1 MTPHDQPAGPVGL
14 RPETTVIR
22 AGRPGHAAG
31 GPLSTPVVL
40 ASNFHA
46 GTTPAPGDEED
57 IRVYARTDATPTWEA
72 LEAAVGQVEGGHA
85 VAFSSGM
92 AAVAAVLDLVPA
104 GGRIVAPTDCYFG
117 VGELLADAQQQRR
130 WAVDRVDLTD
140 TAAVQAAITG
150 ADLLWLETPSN
161 PLLDIADLPALCA
174 AGRHAGVIVGVDNTF
189 ATPLLQQPLAL
200 GADVVVHS
208 ATKFIGGHSDLLSG
222 IAIARD
228 QAFAERVRHRRG
240 LSGATPGALEAFL
253 ALRGLRTLALRLD
266 RGQRNAGELARRLD
280 QHPAVGR
287 VRYPGLPGH
296 PGHRTAAAQMTGFGA
311 VLAFEV
317 ADGPTADRLCNAV
330 DIITHATSL
339 GGVETTIERRSKL
352 PGQGHLP
359 PGLLR
364 LSVGCEHID
373 DLWNDLN
380 SAIEQASRPEDPVF
394 VPIDFAVPDGLT
406 AGELRLEPLGP
417 QHNAADYAAWTAS
430 TDHILNTPGFAGWGW
445 PHEMSQEDNLRDLQ
459 RHADDFAER
468 RGFTYTVLS
477 TGTGDVIGCVYIYP
491 PRADGPGGT
500 EAGWHAAV
508 RSWVR
513 ADHAALDPVLYHAV
527 LAWLEREWPFHSIDY
542 APRA

>member
-1 MTPHDQPAGPVGL
+1 MTPDDQPATPARL
-14 RPETTVIR
+14 RPETAVIC
-22 AGRPGHAAG
+22 AGRPSRAAS
-31 GPLSTPVVL
+31 GPLNVPVVL

-46 GTTPAPGDEED
+46 RSTPAPGPEEGS
-57 IRVYARTDATPTWEA
+57 RSYARTDATPTWEA

-117 VGELLADAQQQRR
+117 VGELLADAQQQGR

-140 TAAVQAAITG
+140 TARVQAAAAG

-174 AGRHAGVIVGVDNTF
+174 AGRHAGAMVGVDNTF

-222 IAIARD
+222 ITVARE
-228 QAFAERVRHRRG
+228 QALAERLRHRRG

-280 QHPAVGR
+280 EHPAVSR

-317 ADGPTADRLCNAV
+317 ADAATADRVCHAV
-330 DIITHATSL
+330 QLIVPATSL
-339 GGVETTIERRSKL
+339 GGVESTIERRSKL

-364 LSVGCEHID
+364 LSVGCEHVD
-373 DLWNDLN
+373 DLWSDLN
-380 SAIEQASRPEDPVF
+380 SALGQA
-394 VPIDFAVPDGLT
+394 T
-406 AGELRLEPLGP
+406 
-417 QHNAADYAAWTAS
+417 
-430 TDHILNTPGFAGWGW
+430 
-445 PHEMSQEDNLRDLQ
+445 
-459 RHADDFAER
+459 
-468 RGFTYTVLS
+468 
-477 TGTGDVIGCVYIYP
+477 
-491 PRADGPGGT
+491 
-500 EAGWHAAV
+500 
-508 RSWVR
+508 RSENP
-513 ADHAALDPVLYHAV
+513 A
-527 LAWLEREWPFHSIDY
+527 
-542 APRA
+542 